1 MKSLYGKFVLS
12 SVLVL
17 AAGLVLSYLIVNSAY
32 HRVMKEDNDAKHVA
46 IAGSMAGFIGENDN
60 LDLDRYLRTQA
71 DAGYILYA
79 TDREGGGTFYG
90 GPFDDQTLPP
100 GTVENVLSGEI
111 YHGMRDLPAETFW
124 AGYFANDLANTA
136 GVPFTYDGR
145 PHALFIRP
153 DIALLF
159 NELHWLTAIM
169 LVSIAVIG
177 FLAVLLTAKHLIRPL
192 TELTEATNRV
202 AEERFTDLPDIR
214 RADEIGQLSDSF
226 RRMAGKL
233 AENDLARKAFIS
245 DVSHD
250 FQSPLQNMKGYAT
263 LLMDPELS
271 AGRRL
276 EYAEIIRSESSRLS
290 VLSGQLLVLTSIDQ
304 FKELPEHNVF
314 SVSEQLKET
323 VRKSRWPFEEKGI
336 SVTLDAEEASV
347 RGDRELLGKVWE
359 NLLSNAAK
367 YTPEGGEVL
376 IGVSGAADF
385 VTVTVEDSGPGIPPG
400 ERDRIFDR
408 FYRSDKA
415 RSAGG
420 GTGLGLSIAKG
431 VIALHGGTI
440 SAGESPAGGARFTVT
455 LPKKRPA

>member
-1 MKSLYGKFVLS
+1 MKSLYGKFVFS

-17 AAGLVLSYLIVNSAY
+17 VSGLVLSYLIVNTVY
-32 HRVMKEDNDAKHVA
+32 HRDMKEENDAKHVA
-46 IAGSMAGFIGENDN
+46 IAESMADFIEKTGD
-60 LDLDRYLRTQA
+60 LDLGHFLNTQA

-79 TDREGGGTFYG
+79 TDREDGGSFYG
-90 GPFDDQTLPP
+90 GPFTNRQLPSE
-100 GTVENVLSGEI
+100 TVESVLSGEI

-124 AGYFANDLANTA
+124 SGYFANDLANTV

-153 DIALLF
+153 DIGLLF

-169 LVSIAVIG
+169 LASIALIG
-177 FLAVLLTAKHLIRPL
+177 FLAVLFTAKRLIQPL

-214 RADEIGQLSDSF
+214 RSDEIGQLSDSF

-263 LLMDPELS
+263 LLMDPEMPEE
-271 AGRRL
+271 RRL
-276 EYAEIIRSESSRLS
+276 EYAGIIRSESSRLS
-290 VLSGQLLVLTSIDQ
+290 TLSGQLLLLTSLDQ
-304 FKELPEHNVF
+304 FTELPDRARF
-314 SVSEQLKET
+314 SVSDQVKEM
-323 VRKSRWPFEEKGI
+323 VRRMRWPFEEKGI
-336 SVTLDAEEASV
+336 SVSLDADSCCFA
-347 RGDRELLGKVWE
+347 GDRELLGKVWE

-367 YTPEGGEVL
+367 YTPEGGEVQ
-376 IGVSGAADF
+376 VSVRETIDAVV
-385 VTVTVEDSGPGIPPG
+385 VTVDDSGPGIPKE
-400 ERDRIFDR
+400 ERKRIFDR

-415 RSAGG
+415 RGQG
-420 GTGLGLSIAKG
+420 GTGLGLSIAG
-431 VIALHGGTI
+431 EIVSLHGGSLT
-440 SAGESPAGGARFTVT
+440 AGESPAGGARFTVT
-455 LPKKRPA
+455 LPREGTD

>member
-1 MKSLYGKFVLS
+1 MKSLYGKFVLA

-17 AAGLVLSYLIVNSAY
+17 AAGLVLSYLIVNTVY
-32 HRVMKEDNDAKHVA
+32 HREMKEDNDAKHVA
-46 IAGSMAGFIGENDN
+46 IAGSMAGFIEENGHLN
-60 LDLDRYLRTQA
+60 LDRYLKTQA
-71 DAGYILYA
+71 DAGYILYV
-79 TDREGGGTFYG
+79 TEREGSGSFYG
-90 GPFDDQTLPP
+90 GPFEDKTLPQ
-100 GTVENVLSGEI
+100 GTVESVLSGET

-153 DIALLF
+153 DIGLLF

-177 FLAVLLTAKHLIRPL
+177 FLAVLITAKRLIRPL

-233 AENDLARKAFIS
+233 AENDQARKAFIS

-263 LLMDPELS
+263 LLMDPELP
-271 AGRRL
+271 AERRV
-276 EYAEIIRSESSRLS
+276 EYADIIRSESSRLS

-304 FKELPEHNVF
+304 FKELPEPDLF

-323 VRKSRWPFEEKGI
+323 VRKSRWSFEEKGI
-336 SVTLDAEEASV
+336 SVTLEAEEASFN
-347 RGDRELLGKVWE
+347 GDRELLGKAWE

-367 YTPEGGEVL
+367 YTPDGGEVWVRL
-376 IGVSGAADF
+376 TDSAES
-385 VTVTVEDSGPGIPPG
+385 VTVTVEDSGPGIPLE
-400 ERDRIFDR
+400 ERERIFGR
-408 FYRSDKA
+408 FFRSDVA
-415 RSAGG
+415 RTAGG
-420 GTGLGLSIAKG
+420 GTGLGLSIAKE
-431 VIALHGGTI
+431 VVVLHGGSI
-440 SAGESPAGGARFTVT
+440 SAGESPAGGARFTVK
-455 LPKKRPA
+455 LPKGRPD

>member
-17 AAGLVLSYLIVNSAY
+17 VSGLVLAYLVVNTVY
-32 HRVMKEDNDAKHVA
+32 HRDMKEDNDAKHVA
-46 IAGSMAGFIGENDN
+46 IAESMADFIENTDG
-60 LDLDRYLRTQA
+60 LDLNQFLNTQA

-79 TDREGGGTFYG
+79 TDREEGGSFYG
-90 GPFDDQTLPP
+90 GPFKSRQLPLE
-100 GTVENVLSGEI
+100 TVGSVLAGEI

-124 AGYFANDLANTA
+124 SGYFANDLANTV
-136 GVPFTYDGR
+136 GVPFIYDGR

-153 DIALLF
+153 DIGLLF

-169 LVSIAVIG
+169 LVSFALVG
-177 FLAVLLTAKHLIRPL
+177 FLAVLFTAKRLIRPL

-202 AEERFTDLPDIR
+202 AEEQFTDLPDIR
-214 RADEIGQLSDSF
+214 RSDEIGQLSDSF

-263 LLMDPELS
+263 LLMDPDLPEE
-271 AGRRL
+271 RRL
-276 EYAEIIRSESSRLS
+276 EYARIIRSEASRLS
-290 VLSGQLLVLTSIDQ
+290 TLSGQLLLLTSLDQ
-304 FKELPEHNVF
+304 FTGLPEQVRF
-314 SVSEQLKET
+314 SVTDQVKEM
-323 VRKSRWPFEEKGI
+323 VRTMRWPFEEKGI
-336 SVTLDAEEASV
+336 SVSLDADSV
-347 RGDRELLGKVWE
+347 CLAGDRELLGKVWE

-367 YTPEGGEVL
+367 YTPEGGEVK
-376 IGVSGAADF
+376 ISVRETQDA
-385 VTVTVEDSGPGIPPG
+385 VEVIVDDSGPGIPPE

-415 RSAGG
+415 RGQG
-420 GTGLGLSIAKG
+420 GTGLGLSIAG
-431 VIALHGGTI
+431 EIASLHGG
-440 SAGESPAGGARFTVT
+440 SLMASESPAGGARLTVT
-455 LPKKRPA
+455 LPKKGTD

>member
-1 MKSLYGKFVLS
+1 MKSLYGKFVLA

-17 AAGLVLSYLIVNSAY
+17 SAGLVLSYLIVNTVY
-32 HRVMKEDNDAKHVA
+32 HREMKADNDAKHIS
-46 IAGSMAGFIGENDN
+46 IAGSMARFIEENGN
-60 LDLDRYLRTQA
+60 LDLDQYLSTQA

-79 TDREGGGTFYG
+79 TDREGGGNFYG
-90 GPFDDQTLPP
+90 GPFDGKTLLP

-153 DIALLF
+153 DIGLLF

-177 FLAVLLTAKHLIRPL
+177 FLAVLFTAKHLIRPL
-192 TELTEATNRV
+192 TELTEATNQV

-271 AGRRL
+271 QERRL

-290 VLSGQLLVLTSIDQ
+290 ALSGQLLVLTSIDQ
-304 FKELPEHNVF
+304 FKELPEHHVF
-314 SVSEQLKET
+314 NVSEQLKET

-336 SVTLDAEEASV
+336 SVTLDAGEASV
-347 RGDRELLGKVWE
+347 SGDRELLGKVWE
-359 NLLSNAAK
+359 NLLTNAVK

-376 IGVSGAADF
+376 VGVTDSAQT
-385 VTVTVEDSGPGIPPG
+385 VTVTVDDSGPGIPPG

-408 FYRSDKA
+408 FYRTDKA

-420 GTGLGLSIAKG
+420 GTGLGLSIAKE
-431 VIALHGGTI
+431 VIALHGGSV

-455 LPKKRPA
+455 LPKKRPD